1 MSKIE
6 MIKNYIKNSEF
17 KNLDIFQLKILFIL
31 KLIER
36 KTKLLEI
43 CINNNLNNIFKNKEK
58 ANKEIENILL
68 KNKESYI
75 LRFDYKGEKF
85 RLIKH
90 NKNNNLEYR
99 YFSLESENMEL
110 DTEERNIDIDFIK
123 EFLKSNE
130 KYNINELK
138 DIEKTLFN
146 FLENIINEIKLKREI
161 KKNEEEK
168 YKETINS
175 MINFFK

>member
-1 MSKIE
+1 
-6 MIKNYIKNSEF
+6 
-17 KNLDIFQLKILFIL
+17 
-31 KLIER
+31 
-36 KTKLLEI
+36 
-43 CINNNLNNIFKNKEK
+43 
-58 ANKEIENILL
+58 
-68 KNKESYI
+68 
-75 LRFDYKGEKF
+75 
-85 RLIKH
+85 
-90 NKNNNLEYR
+90 
-99 YFSLESENMEL
+99 MEL